1 VKSTKKDPKGLE
13 GDAPR
18 SRLPVLA
25 APRRVALQGAALLAL
40 LALAGCVCVVQC
52 GGARADV
59 RTAREAAV
67 TAPLSATATGNTIPV
82 SALPGN

>member
-1 VKSTKKDPKGLE
+1 ML
-13 GDAPR
+13 
-18 SRLPVLA
+18 LA
-25 APRRVALQGAALLAL
+25 VALVMALCLLGAM
-40 LALAGCVCVVQC
+40 GCVGVINC
-52 GGARADV
+52 GSGSVDV